1 MEKLFCTFEQTK
13 KLKKLGFDLP
23 CFGFYNEFDSN
34 KVIGSC
40 YPCEGLN
47 SASLKTQAL
56 GWIREN
62 HNLFGMVY
70 PDFSWNITGG
80 IADSYGNPYDWDS
93 DKFNSYDEAEN
104 NLLDNLIKI
113 IFDNYLFL
121 HKE

>member
-13 KLKKLGFDLP
+13 ELKKLGFDLP

-47 SASLKTQAL
+47 SAALKTQAL
-56 GWIREN
+56 SWIRDN
-62 HNLFGMVY
+62 HDLFGIVY
-70 PDFSWNITGG
+70 SDFTWNITGG

-93 DKFNSYDEAEN
+93 SDNFNSYDEAES

-113 IFDNYLFL
+113 I
-121 HKE
+121 K